1 MNAVKAGRARRDRR
15 DKPEDNDLLTGSS
28 YERACPQCGKLFLCF
43 NASEWVYRRNESK
56 VFCSWTCYRE
66 DQRGVPP
73 HGKAAGKQLP
83 KTPKK
88 NNTRYN
94 QEQAREQT
102 RQIIALKNEGKTNE
116 ECGIALGLTVFQVA
130 NRLQT
135 FGRELGWKPWTK
147 SEAAL
152 ASLEARRKKYRNR
165 EFKNKKPRSSGE

>member
-1 MNAVKAGRARRDRR
+1 MKTNRAGRSRRDRR
-15 DKPEDNDLLTGSS
+15 DRPGDEDLLTGSI

-43 NASEWVYRRNESK
+43 NVTEWVYRRGDTR

-73 HGKAAGKQLP
+73 HGAAAGTLP

-88 NNTRYN
+88 NNTRFN

-102 RQIIALKNEGKTNE
+102 RQIIAMKAEGKTNE
-116 ECGIALGLTVFQVA
+116 ECAQALHLTTFQVA

-135 FGRELGWKPWTK
+135 FGKELGWVPWTK
-147 SEAAL
+147 TQAAMAAAEAKR
-152 ASLEARRKKYRNR
+152 ARRKIR
-165 EFKNKKPRSSGE
+165 EYKKPATGGE